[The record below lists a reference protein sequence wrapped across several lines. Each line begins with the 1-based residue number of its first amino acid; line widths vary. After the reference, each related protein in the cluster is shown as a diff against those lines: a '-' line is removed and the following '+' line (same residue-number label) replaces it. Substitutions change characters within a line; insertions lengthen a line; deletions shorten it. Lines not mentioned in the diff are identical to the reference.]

1 VIVEQA
7 GRMAGIIRGLL
18 DFAHQGDAPKLVVD
32 VRQVATETV
41 ALLQP
46 LANRRGCTISLSA
59 RAPAVAAVDVGQ
71 IRQVLTNL
79 LMNAVQAMTE
89 GGAIRVSV
97 EVAPDA
103 SPPPHVRPARGWIA
117 IHVRD
122 EGPGIAPEILAHVFD
137 PFFTTKD
144 VGEGTGLGLSIAFG
158 IVRDHGGWIDVKS
171 RIGRGAELVVHLPQ
185 AGAA

>member
-1 VIVEQA
+1 
-7 GRMAGIIRGLL
+7 MATRRSGSS
-18 DFAHQGDAPKLVVD
+18 D

-46 LANRRGCTISLSA
+46 LANRRGCTIALSA

-79 LMNAVQAMTE
+79 LMNAIQAMTE

-97 EVAPDA
+97 DVAPDA
-103 SPPPHVRPARGWIA
+103 SPPPHVKPARGWIA
-117 IHVRD
+117 IQVRD

-158 IVRDHGGWIDVKS
+158 IVRDHGGWIDVHS